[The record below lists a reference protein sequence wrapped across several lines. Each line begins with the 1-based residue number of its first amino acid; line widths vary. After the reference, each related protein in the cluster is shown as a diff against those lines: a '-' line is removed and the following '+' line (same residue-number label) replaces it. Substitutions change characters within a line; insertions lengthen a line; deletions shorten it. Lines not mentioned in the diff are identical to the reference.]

1 MFAIV
6 FDPVGDRLYFGG
18 SDGIEVINVNGSSRT
33 KLVDGITLTLTVDL
47 KAG

>member
-18 SDGIEVINVNGSSRT
+18 SDGLDVINVNGSSRT
-33 KLVDGITLTLTVDL
+33 KLVDGTALTLNVDL